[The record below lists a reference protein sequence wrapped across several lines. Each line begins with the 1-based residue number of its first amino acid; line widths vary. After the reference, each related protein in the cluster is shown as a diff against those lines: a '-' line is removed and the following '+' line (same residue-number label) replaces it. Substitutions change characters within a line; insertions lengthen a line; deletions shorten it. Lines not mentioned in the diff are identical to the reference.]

1 MCSEKRIWNIRKT
14 YFAVWEGYSR
24 RERYAVRNMEELV
37 SGLTEHDD
45 KQAYRNLQALVNE
58 SNCGPDVYVYF
69 HQFVQMMSN
78 PKSYIRTRGITLI
91 AANVKWDEDNR
102 FDEIVAE
109 YLRHVEDDK
118 PITARQCIQ
127 TLPTLIRY
135 KPYLKPEVEHAL
147 RGISYGKYKESM
159 QSLIQSDVQKVL
171 EKIKSPA

>member
-1 MCSEKRIWNIRKT
+1 
-14 YFAVWEGYSR
+14 
-24 RERYAVRNMEELV
+24 
-37 SGLTEHDD
+37 
-45 KQAYRNLQALVNE
+45 
-58 SNCGPDVYVYF
+58 
-69 HQFVQMMSN
+69 MMSN

-147 RGISYGKYKESM
+147 RSISYGKYKESM
-159 QSLIQSDVQKVL
+159 QSLIQRDVQKVL
-171 EKIKSPA
+171 EEIKIPA